1 MPVPR
6 VNCSVNNCH
15 YWSQGNVCSASN
27 ILVTSDKT
35 GDTMG
40 DSFDA
45 FQASTASVTP
55 VSSCMETCC
64 KSFVPQGSGKEQADG
79 ITRRG

>member
-1 MPVPR
+1 MPALR
-6 VNCSVNNCH
+6 VNRSVNNYH
-15 YWSQGNVCSASN
+15 YRSQGNVCSASN
-27 ILVTSDKT
+27 IMVTSDKT

-45 FQASTASVTP
+45 FQARTASVTP

-64 KSFVPQGSGKEQADG
+64 KTFVAKGSGKEQADRV
-79 ITRRG
+79 TRTR